1 MKNKGCFLALGV
13 IALIAL
19 GLVVF
24 AVGKYNALV
33 ELNQEVD
40 KQWAQVE
47 NVYQRRAD
55 LIPNLVST
63 VKGAADFEKGT
74 LESVIKARAR
84 ATQVN
89 ISATDSPQ
97 TAQQLKE
104 FQEAQGELSSALS
117 RLLVTVERYPEIKAN
132 ANFRDLQAQLEGT
145 ENRIAVE
152 RKRFNEAAQ
161 GFNTAVKRFPTV
173 LFAGLMGFQPKPYF
187 EAAPG
192 AERPPEVKFD
202 FGGESS

>member
-1 MKNKGCFLALGV
+1 MKNKGCIL
-13 IALIAL
+13 AL
-19 GLVVF
+19 GLVGLIVLGF
-24 AVGKYNALV
+24 IFGIGKYNTLV
-33 ELNQEVD
+33 GLDQEVD

-63 VKGAADFEKGT
+63 VKGAADFEKKT
-74 LESVIKARAR
+74 LESVIEARAR

-89 ISATDSPQ
+89 ISADNAPQ
-97 TAQQLKE
+97 TAQQLKQ

-117 RLLVTVERYPEIKAN
+117 RLLVTVERYPDIKAN

-187 EAAPG
+187 DAAPG
-192 AERPPEVKFD
+192 AERPPEVEFN
-202 FGGESS
+202 FGGESSE